1 MLCLAAILQRNSYK
15 EPRRAQ
21 GAFVEREAPHVL
33 NRRPRGVPSGHMEY
47 DSTTRRDTG
56 GLFPDRSDFRGTD
69 PYDPRA
75 NRGYY

>member
-1 MLCLAAILQRNSYK
+1 MDIWNMIQPQEEILVVYSQYL
-15 EPRRAQ
+15 
-21 GAFVEREAPHVL
+21 FLWL
-33 NRRPRGVPSGHMEY
+33 NHIPY

-75 NRGYY
+75 NRDRY